1 MIRYVPYHEIPYV
14 AYLDFVFIQCLPEK
28 RAVTLFAEL
37 LAALSYLHSI
47 GILKRD
53 FKNNFIIAD
62 SFRLKLSLDLDEFLN
77 NKNGKF

>member
-1 MIRYVPYHEIPYV
+1 MIRYVPYREIPYV
-14 AYLDFVFIQCLPEK
+14 PYLDFIQCLPEK